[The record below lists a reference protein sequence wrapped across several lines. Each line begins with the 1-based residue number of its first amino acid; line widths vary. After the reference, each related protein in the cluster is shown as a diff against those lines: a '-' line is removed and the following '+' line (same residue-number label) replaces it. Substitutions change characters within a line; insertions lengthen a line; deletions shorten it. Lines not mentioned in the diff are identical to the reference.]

1 MKTSYLSELEK
12 VISDYQVGLLR
23 IDREHDEACDKIDK
37 QIASILRNVSGDD
50 SRFRV
55 ELPDEKALRQQS
67 ESIEREIA
75 DIESKITKLDLGIT
89 TVDKAIKSIQLE
101 RTSLEQQIENRC
113 LLEVIF
119 YSFFH
124 DSEKDRYRVLQ
135 RKLDSKEKERV
146 AFAQT
151 RQEFESARDQAMSR
165 KTDLQN
171 QLKEINRKRTSLLQA
186 NQYADEKSKSLMI
199 RRKEME
205 TLREKRRSR
214 LEKTTLLN
222 WEKACLK
229 ITEETSKIV
238 KQQPAFRDI
247 GKTSTVFSEV
257 IPKELLLGS
266 QIAAYKNQ
274 KCRIP
279 HSVAFP
285 LRRALVIP
293 EDNAAQRRLAHHL
306 LLRLLQA
313 IPPGRLEVVL
323 IDPIKLGD
331 SFSPFLPI
339 LNVAELFPQGHV
351 LTRADEIERTLDN
364 LSREVENLIQ
374 HRFKGR
380 ISSWFDY
387 NTAYPES
394 ELKYKLIFIFNA
406 PEQLSDRSLWYL
418 ERLTQ
423 NGPGCGIL
431 PVIAVEGQRI
441 EDRKYEKFRAALKE
455 SCQRLDALV
464 HFSESIKNGL
474 LLSYQPDQ
482 WPEQESLDIFL
493 SAVAIRY
500 SETSKFKQTLPDLW
514 NDYGNS
520 STTIQGFE
528 IPIGWDESGK
538 IVNLILG
545 STESEHHVLLAGK
558 TGTGK
563 SNLLHIII
571 HSLCEKYSPQ
581 EVDLYLLDY
590 KESTEFAIYSKP
602 PLPHARLVATESDPE
617 YGLTVLKHLA
627 EECARRGRLF
637 KSVDV
642 RDFAEYRTLH
652 KEQLSRI
659 LIVIDEFQVLFMD
672 DRHFADTV
680 EQLLSQLLKQGRS
693 FGVHVLLATQ
703 TLKGLNALS
712 LGSLVT
718 QAGCRIALA
727 CSQEDSAMI
736 LSMNNLEAA
745 NLKSPPEG
753 IINNANGALSGNVK
767 FLIPLAE
774 REFCRKHLSTTAERA
789 GKKNFHGKT
798 RLFNGAV
805 LPRRPKD
812 IDQHG
817 TKGEIDALLLGEQLT
832 FGSSPLLVPLVRRQS
847 FNVLYSG
854 YNDVIH
860 DGLLTSTIASISSSL
875 DFEEII
881 YFNGRNIEPGDNFK
895 DVIESCRQRFS
906 SYSDIDSLPLQQVA
920 DNIGKRPVALIV
932 DGFDAEKA
940 LHPVQTFSTRK
951 PGEPLT
957 QADLL
962 KRIAEDGSRKGTFIF
977 LFIDNWKRCGLS
989 CKDLFS
995 YFEMRV
1001 AFCMNEDDAGTL
1013 VSGGIGKFKGLE
1025 KPNRAVFVNRMTNET
1040 TWFRPYIAESGEN
1053 R

>member
-1 MKTSYLSELEK
+1 MKTSYLSALER

-37 QIASILRNVSGDD
+37 QIAGILRNVSRDD

-75 DIESKITKLDLGIT
+75 DLESKITKLNLGIT

-119 YSFFH
+119 YSFFR

-135 RKLDSKEKERV
+135 RKLDSQEKERV
-146 AFAQT
+146 VFAQT

-186 NQYADEKSKSLMI
+186 NQYADEKSKSLLN
-199 RRKEME
+199 RRKDME
-205 TLREKRRSR
+205 SLREKRRSR
-214 LEKTTLLN
+214 LEKTTSLN
-222 WEKACLK
+222 WGKACLK
-229 ITEETSKIV
+229 ITEEISGIV

-247 GKTSTVFSEV
+247 GKTNAVFSEV
-257 IPKELLLGS
+257 IPKKLLLGS
-266 QIAAYKNQ
+266 QVAAYKNQ

-279 HSVAFP
+279 HAVAFP

-306 LLRLLQA
+306 LLRLVQA
-313 IPPGRLEVVL
+313 IPPGRLEVIL

-339 LNVAELFPQGHV
+339 LNVEELFPQGHV

-364 LSREVENLIQ
+364 LAKEVENLIQ

-380 ISSWFDY
+380 TSSWIEF
-387 NTAYPES
+387 NAAYPENQ
-394 ELKYKLIFIFNA
+394 LKYKLIFIFNS

-441 EDRKYEKFRAALKE
+441 EDRKYEKFRAALKNT
-455 SCQRLDALV
+455 CQRLDALV
-464 HFSESIKNGL
+464 HFSDSIKEGL

-482 WPEQESLDIFL
+482 WPEQESLDSFL
-493 SAVAIRY
+493 SNVALRY

-514 NDYGNS
+514 IGYGKR
-520 STTIQGFE
+520 STTIKGFE
-528 IPIGWDESGK
+528 IPIGWTESGE

-563 SNLLHIII
+563 SNLLHVII

-590 KESTEFAIYSKP
+590 KESTEFAVYSKP

-617 YGLTVLKHLA
+617 YGLTVLKHLT

-703 TLKGLNALS
+703 TLKGLNAIS

-727 CSQEDSAMI
+727 CNQEDSAMI

-774 REFCRKHLSTTAERA
+774 REFCRNHLSTTAERA
-789 GKKNFHGKT
+789 WKKDFHGKT
-798 RLFNGAV
+798 RVFNGAV
-805 LPRRPKD
+805 LPRRPKG
-812 IDQHG
+812 IAQHG
-817 TKGEIDALLLGEQLT
+817 TTGEINALLLGEQLT

-860 DGLLTSTIASISSSL
+860 DGLLSSTIASISSSL

-895 DVIESCRQRFS
+895 DVTESCRQRFS
-906 SYSDIDSLPLQQVA
+906 SYTDIDSLPLQQVA

-1025 KPNRAVFVNRMTNET
+1025 KPNRAVSVNRMTNET
-1040 TWFRPYIAESGEN
+1040 TWFRPYIAELGEN